1 MAIKRFRWTL
11 ALLAAIAVVLAACAQ
26 ATPTPTAVPPTAAPT
41 EEPTEE
47 PTAVAMAEAT
57 EEATEEPAATEA
69 PAVEVT
75 EEPAATEAPVVAEA
89 TEEPATAEAT
99 EAAAASAT
107 VVVAPGGTVK
117 LGLAT
122 ILSGEGLVPL
132 GDDIRRGVELALAER
147 PTVTVGGEEF
157 EMALDVLDDQCSAE
171 GGQAVANRLVSDT
184 AVVAVVGPTCSSA
197 CRAAGPIFDSEG
209 YTSISSSCTATD
221 LTAPDTGFA
230 SFNRT
235 TPNDDAQGVEAAKFI
250 YETLGLRKIA
260 TIHDGSPYGEGLVAV
275 VAREFEALG
284 GEVVAAGA
292 VNVGDTDFRNLL
304 DEIADGGPELIYFGG
319 FPSEAARLSE
329 QRADAGLGDVLFMG
343 ADGIQTPEYVNLA
356 GTAGEGTLASSP
368 VAPGS
373 EAYAAFLATYEETY
387 NTAPTAAFHAYAYD
401 ATNMLLDAIE
411 AVGTLDADGELVI
424 DRAALAGFIRAV
436 GADEPVAALS
446 GMLSCD
452 GTGECALGG
461 IGFFQVVNGTFVP
474 YGGE

>member
-1 MAIKRFRWTL
+1 MSAKHFRWTL
-11 ALLAAIAVVLAACAQ
+11 ALIAAVAVVLAACAQ
-26 ATPTPTAVPPTAAPT
+26 AEPTPTTAPTTAPT
-41 EEPTEE
+41 EQPTEE
-47 PTAVAMAEAT
+47 PTAEAMAEAT
-57 EEATEEPAATEA
+57 EEITEEPTAEATEVATEAPAAEATEAAVEATEEPAA
-69 PAVEVT
+69 
-75 EEPAATEAPVVAEA
+75 
-89 TEEPATAEAT
+89 
-99 EAAAASAT
+99 EAAQPV
-107 VVVAPGGTVK
+107 VVVASGGAVK

-147 PTVTVGGEEF
+147 PTVTVGGAEF
-157 EMALDVLDDQCSAE
+157 EVTLDVLDDQCSAE

-209 YTSISSSCTATD
+209 FTMISSSCTAVD
-221 LTAPDTGFA
+221 LTAADTGFA

-250 YETLGLRKIA
+250 YDTLGLRKIA
-260 TIHDGSPYGEGLVAV
+260 TIHDGSPYGEGLAAV
-275 VAREFEALG
+275 VTREFEALG

-319 FPSEAARLSE
+319 FPAEAARLSE

-343 ADGIQTPEYVNLA
+343 ADGIQTPEYVSLA
-356 GTAGEGTLASSP
+356 GAAGEGALASSP

-373 EAYAAFLATYEETY
+373 EAYAAFLATYEATY

-411 AVGTLDADGELVI
+411 AVGEVDANGALVV
-424 DRAALAGFIRAV
+424 DRAALAGFIRGF

-461 IGFFQVVNGTFVP
+461 VGFFQVVNGAFVP